1 MVSAGEDEPFDA
13 GGGPHAFRDGLRRT
27 HPAPLRRQAGVSVAG
42 GRSTDQRALVDALDA
57 LCHAHVTPEYVA
69 RCDAEE
75 SYPSAAMAAL
85 AEAGWAGL
93 AVDELYGGAGGSA
106 GDLVVVHE
114 TLARHSLAVA
124 QAYYSLWVL
133 GADLLGRVGSETQ
146 RAEWLPRIAAGEV
159 NVAFALTE
167 PGSGSDAAALRTRA
181 VRDDGGYR
189 VNGQKVFIT
198 GAAVA
203 DRIIT
208 AVRTTPSE
216 RRQDGLSLLLIDPRS
231 AGVTVR
237 PLSKLGLKAIDLCEV
252 FFDDVRVRAEDV
264 IGEPDDGWRTLS
276 LGLAK
281 ERLLLGA
288 ICLGAMR
295 DVLAQATAHATE
307 REAFGSPI
315 GQFQMVA
322 EKLVRMRLAADA
334 AELLVLRAAEL
345 LDAGRPA
352 AVEAS
357 MAKLFASEAYVSA
370 TRAGIQ
376 VFGGYGF
383 TNDYPVARHY
393 RDAKYLEIGGGTSE
407 TQIVIIARSMGLLC

>member
-1 MVSAGEDEPFDA
+1 M
-13 GGGPHAFRDGLRRT
+13 
-27 HPAPLRRQAGVSVAG
+27 SVAG
-42 GRSTDQRALVDALDA
+42 GRSTDQCAMVDALDA
-57 LCHAHVTPEYVA
+57 LCRAHVTPDYVK
-69 RCDAEE
+69 RCDAAE
-75 SYPSAAMAAL
+75 SYPREAMAAL
-85 AEAGWAGL
+85 AEAGWGGL
-93 AVDELYGGAGGSA
+93 PVDEWHGGAGGSA
-106 GDLVVVHE
+106 TDLVVVHE

-133 GADLLGRVGSETQ
+133 GAELLGRVGTQAQ
-146 RAEWLPRIAAGEV
+146 RAEWLPRLAAGEA
-159 NVAFALTE
+159 NIAFALTE

-181 VRDDGGYR
+181 VREDGCYR

-203 DRIIT
+203 DRIVT

-231 AGVTVR
+231 EGVTVR

-252 FFDDVRVRAEDV
+252 FFDDVSVPAEDL
-264 IGEPDDGWRTLS
+264 IGEPDDGWHTLS

-288 ICLGAMR
+288 ICVGAMR
-295 DVLAQATAHATE
+295 DVLTQATAHAKE
-307 REAFGSPI
+307 REAFGHPI

-322 EKLVRMRLAADA
+322 EKLVRMRVAADA
-334 AELLVLRAAEL
+334 AELLVMRAAEL
-345 LDAGRPA
+345 LDAGQPA
-352 AVEAS
+352 DVEAS
-357 MAKLFASEAYVSA
+357 TAKLFATEAYVSA
-370 TRAGIQ
+370 TRAGTQ

-407 TQIVIIARSMGLLC
+407 MQIVIIARSMGLRC